1 MVESYYNILG
11 VGESASQDEIKKA
24 YRGLSLKWHPDRNN
38 SEDAVS
44 KFQKIN
50 EAYENLGDDQ
60 KRNEYDASRKPFFKM
75 QSGMPGGMPGGPMDM
90 DNIFQAFFG
99 GMPGFPPGQNFHVFS
114 GGRGGPG
121 GQFNFVQGLQKPTPI
136 IKNTTITLEQVFTG
150 ATVPIEIEKWI
161 IENNAKVF
169 ERETIYITIPKGI
182 DDGEIIILRDKGN
195 AINDVIKG
203 DIKIFIKIEPNNMY
217 QRHGLDLIVNQKIS
231 LKDAL
236 CGFSFEHKH
245 INGKTYTLNNNTGSI
260 IQPGYRKV
268 IANMG
273 LTRDDHIGN
282 LVLIFNIEF
291 PPVLS
296 PQQIKVLSET
306 L

>member
-1 MVESYYNILG
+1 MADTYYNILG
-11 VGESASQDEIKKA
+11 VVESASQDEIKKA

-38 SEDAVS
+38 SQDAVG

-50 EAYENLGDDQ
+50 EAYEILGDDQ
-60 KRNEYDASRKPFFKM
+60 KRNEYDSSRKPFFKM
-75 QSGMPGGMPGGPMDM
+75 QGGMPGGPMDM
-90 DNIFQAFFG
+90 DNIFQSFFG
-99 GMPGFPPGQNFHVFS
+99 GMQGFPPGQNFHVFN
-114 GGRGGPG
+114 GGRGGGG
-121 GQFNFVQGLQKPTPI
+121 GQFSFVQGLQKPTPI
-136 IKNTTITLEQVFTG
+136 IKNATITLEQVFTG
-150 ATVPIEIEKWI
+150 ATVPLEIEKWI
-161 IENNAKVF
+161 IENNVKVF

-195 AINDVIKG
+195 AISDVIKG

-217 QRHGLDLIVNQKIS
+217 QRRGLDLIVNQKIS

-245 INGKTYTLNNNTGSI
+245 INGKVYTLNNNNGNI
-260 IQPGYRKV
+260 IQPGYNKV

-273 LTRDDHIGN
+273 LTRDDHTGN
-282 LVLIFNIEF
+282 LVLVFNVEF
-291 PPVLS
+291 PPLLT
-296 PQQIKVLSET
+296 PEQMKVLRET